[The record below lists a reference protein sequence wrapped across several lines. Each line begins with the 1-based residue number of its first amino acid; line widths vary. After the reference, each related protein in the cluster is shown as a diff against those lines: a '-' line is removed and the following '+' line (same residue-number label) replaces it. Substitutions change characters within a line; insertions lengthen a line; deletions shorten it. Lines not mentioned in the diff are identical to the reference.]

1 MKILRAVILVFVFLL
16 PSANAFGA
24 VSSFNDSKS
33 VGSEEGTANGIAF
46 NPDGTKMYVVGFAG
60 KIFEYALSTPFSVSS
75 ANYSTGED
83 CDYTS
88 IGDTLRSQ
96 DLKFNSDGTAVF
108 VASRDVGIFRFSL
121 QHHMTYQLVMWQVE
135 KHIR

>member
-16 PSANAFGA
+16 PSANLF
-24 VSSFNDSKS
+24 VSSFNNSKLLAAI
-33 VGSEEGTANGIAF
+33 TANGIAF

-83 CDYTS
+83 CDYT
-88 IGDTLRSQ
+88 
-96 DLKFNSDGTAVF
+96 
-108 VASRDVGIFRFSL
+108 
-121 QHHMTYQLVMWQVE
+121 
-135 KHIR
+135 